1 MLDAQLTKDRHRSEV
16 RGLLKC
22 KQIGVRAPTMYLAD
36 NVTTTIVMENFAQS
50 VTARDFINKNLEL
63 KNNSELSKI
72 ANAIGNIPN

>member
-1 MLDAQLTKDRHRSEV
+1 
-16 RGLLKC
+16 
-22 KQIGVRAPTMYLAD
+22 MYLAD